1 MKKLFLL
8 ATALL
13 GAAHLTA
20 QQPTTMLMKLTNGGL
35 VRTDVN
41 EVEKITFADTT
52 YNLNSSGFRILEAD
66 EVCWPELL

>member
-41 EVEKITFADTT
+41 EV
-52 YNLNSSGFRILEAD
+52 
-66 EVCWPELL
+66 